1 MKDYRNKKDRYKLLQ
16 RLPHSQLL
24 KLDIEYIIKDVEERV
39 KTKEE
44 AIMELMNIESKEAI
58 SAIHYLKNK
67 TNIMENDLKEIIDLD
82 VISWRD
88 DIQKILVDIRKHPQ
102 NRITSLIITKLEE
115 AQMWAGNLF
124 SVGKRDGIIKRK

>member
-1 MKDYRNKKDRYKLLQ
+1 MEKQ
-16 RLPHSQLL
+16 P
-24 KLDIEYIIKDVEERV
+24 
-39 KTKEE
+39 KEE
-44 AIMELMNIESKEAI
+44 AIMELMNIESKEAV

-67 TNIMENDLKEIIDLD
+67 INIMENDLKEIIDLD

-102 NRITSLIITKLEE
+102 NRITSLVITKLEE

>member
-1 MKDYRNKKDRYKLLQ
+1 
-16 RLPHSQLL
+16 
-24 KLDIEYIIKDVEERV
+24 
-39 KTKEE
+39 
-44 AIMELMNIESKEAI
+44 MEKQP
-58 SAIHYLKNK
+58 
-67 TNIMENDLKEIIDLD
+67 KEIIDLD

-102 NRITSLIITKLEE
+102 NRITSLVITKLEE